1 MAPKKKGLRAE
12 PPLSERRQYLHRQHK
27 GRSEELQ
34 ACRQRLE
41 QVRADNRLVDSEAA
55 RLREGNLFS
64 VTYRSRG
71 AQRCANSAHRRDR
84 EGGVDLPQ
92 IYRQRA
98 ELTSIYRAREDGLR
112 AQLVDVQARA
122 AQLEQQEQKLQL
134 GIVRAAAAAAGPDP
148 GSAAGSAENG
158 CGGQAATPLREA
170 ALERQARQQEAVGAL
185 RARIQGTSIRADRGP
200 LRPELPPS
208 HRAQALWN
216 QPRQLPDRGER
227 RTRGAWRACSEAR
240 LWPVW
245 ADTSDQMRAPSS
257 RPCGCPTALPGSSA
271 GLIAHHHRPQWTAT
285 KMKPPRESPNLP
297 RGRLVRPEGGGEKS
311 PLSLLNKGMT
321 PSSTLR
327 SGCGFFI
334 NALD

>member
-27 GRSEELQ
+27 ERSEELQ

-134 GIVRAAAAAAGPDP
+134 GIELQRQQLAQTRA
-148 GSAAGSAENG
+148 
-158 CGGQAATPLREA
+158 LRRDLLKMGVED
-170 ALERQARQQEAVGAL
+170 RQQLHCARQRWSAR
-185 RARIQGTSIRADRGP
+185 RASRRRWARSGRASKPHPSGRTADPCGRSCRRPTGPRRCGTSRASCRTAA
-200 LRPELPPS
+200 S
-208 HRAQALWN
+208 W
-216 QPRQLPDRGER
+216 

-240 LWPVW
+240 PWPVW

-271 GLIAHHHRPQWTAT
+271 GLIAHHHRPRWTAT

-311 PLSLLNKGMT
+311 PLSLLNKGVT

>member
-1 MAPKKKGLRAE
+1 MAPKKKGLRAGRQGAAAGEGAE

-134 GIVRAAAAAAGPDP
+134 GIELQRQQLAQTRALRRDLLKMGVEDRQQLHCARQRWSARRASRRRWARSGRASKAHPSGRTAGPCGRSCRRPTGPRRCGTSRASCRTAASGGHAGPGVRARRRVFGPFGPIRAIRCGLQAPALAGVPP
-148 GSAAGSAENG
+148 P
-158 CGGQAATPLREA
+158 C
-170 ALERQARQQEAVGAL
+170 QAR
-185 RARIQGTSIRADRGP
+185 
-200 LRPELPPS
+200 
-208 HRAQALWN
+208 
-216 QPRQLPDRGER
+216 
-227 RTRGAWRACSEAR
+227 
-240 LWPVW
+240 
-245 ADTSDQMRAPSS
+245 
-257 RPCGCPTALPGSSA
+257 
-271 GLIAHHHRPQWTAT
+271 PQV
-285 KMKPPRESPNLP
+285 S
-297 RGRLVRPEGGGEKS
+297 
-311 PLSLLNKGMT
+311 
-321 PSSTLR
+321 
-327 SGCGFFI
+327 
-334 NALD
+334 

>member
-27 GRSEELQ
+27 ERSEELQ

-185 RARIQGTSIRADRGP
+185 RARIQATSIRADRGP

-208 HRAQALWN
+208 HRAQALRN
-216 QPRQLPDRGER
+216 QPRQLPDRGELED
-227 RTRGAWRACSEAR
+227 TRGLACVLGGASLARLGRYERSDAGSKLPPLRVSHRPARLVRRSYSPSPPAPVDSDQDEAASGEPEPTSRKASEAR
-240 LWPVW
+240 
-245 ADTSDQMRAPSS
+245 R
-257 RPCGCPTALPGSSA
+257 R
-271 GLIAHHHRPQWTAT
+271 
-285 KMKPPRESPNLP
+285 
-297 RGRLVRPEGGGEKS
+297 RGKKS
-311 PLSLLNKGMT
+311 TFPAK
-321 PSSTLR
+321 
-327 SGCGFFI
+327 
-334 NALD
+334 